1 MRLARLDTPDCRR
14 PLFRRSCGSSWDS
27 LPASLR
33 PARSWGLRSFGLHT
47 TPCFAVLV
55 ADKPEVSVLP
65 AAARGAIE
73 SLLPRA
79 PLEQVSASGK
89 ADVPVPYPDIKLPVR
104 EGEQLEVCENEGGAA
119 APVSSTRN
127 STWRSSRPAVTAY
140 PILGAEPI

>member
-1 MRLARLDTPDCRR
+1 M
-14 PLFRRSCGSSWDS
+14 
-27 LPASLR
+27 
-33 PARSWGLRSFGLHT
+33 RSFGLHT